1 MSFRHLFFL
10 LFSILCLVIR
20 MIIYVDLLFFLNLF
34 FDFHLLLTVNNALK
48 RYIKL
53 KRILFASFIG
63 ALTTFILFLSFDTF
77 WLFLLKIVLGMLL
90 CLIAFGI
97 KDRKYFFENFLY
109 LLMSSMVLGGFLYFF
124 LLTLS
129 ENHSGLAFS
138 YHEIKLSFLF
148 FVFLSP
154 FLLTQYVL
162 EQRKMKQKQQVVP
175 VTICF
180 RENQYVELVGFID
193 TGNHLED
200 VITKKKIILVS
211 EKEIPKTWDYNPYYV
226 PYHSLNHH
234 GLLSCIKISYL
245 EILGKRFTNYLVG
258 ISHDLLLEDGIECVL
273 HETCLEE
280 MI

>member
-20 MIIYVDLLFFLNLF
+20 MIIYVDFLFFLNLF

-162 EQRKMKQKQQVVP
+162 EQRK
-175 VTICF
+175 
-180 RENQYVELVGFID
+180 
-193 TGNHLED
+193 
-200 VITKKKIILVS
+200 
-211 EKEIPKTWDYNPYYV
+211 
-226 PYHSLNHH
+226 
-234 GLLSCIKISYL
+234 
-245 EILGKRFTNYLVG
+245 
-258 ISHDLLLEDGIECVL
+258 
-273 HETCLEE
+273 
-280 MI
+280 